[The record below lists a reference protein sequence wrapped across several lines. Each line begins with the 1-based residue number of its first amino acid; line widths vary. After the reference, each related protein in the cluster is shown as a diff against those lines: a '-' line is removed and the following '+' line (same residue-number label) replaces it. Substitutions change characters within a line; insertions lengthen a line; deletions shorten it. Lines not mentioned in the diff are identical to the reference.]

1 MGRPPGWTPP
11 AFDPG
16 RALRPEEAVGPT
28 RTDAWALVQAAR
40 ARAEEAEGEAL
51 AAEVDA
57 AFAGGLDGPPGA
69 APPEADGIDPA
80 ALAAA
85 ANLGGGGDPAALAA
99 IAGQLRGTGV
109 PAALLEAARGTAG
122 VGEAYYRALEA
133 LEGDDLSDMEEFG
146 GVVGDG

>member
-51 AAEVDA
+51 A
-57 AFAGGLDGPPGA
+57 
-69 APPEADGIDPA
+69 DGIDPA

-85 ANLGGGGDPAALAA
+85 ADLGGGGDPAALAA

>member
-40 ARAEEAEGEAL
+40 VRAEEAEGEAL

-85 ANLGGGGDPAALAA
+85 ADLGGG
-99 IAGQLRGTGV
+99 GV

>member
-80 ALAAA
+80 ALAA
-85 ANLGGGGDPAALAA
+85 

>member
-1 MGRPPGWTPP
+1 M
-11 AFDPG
+11 
-16 RALRPEEAVGPT
+16 
-28 RTDAWALVQAAR
+28 
-40 ARAEEAEGEAL
+40 
-51 AAEVDA
+51 DA

-85 ANLGGGGDPAALAA
+85 ADLGGGGDPAALAA

>member
-69 APPEADGIDPA
+69 APPRGRRDRPRRAGGGGGP
-80 ALAAA
+80 
-85 ANLGGGGDPAALAA
+85 GGGGDPAALAA